1 MSLPSFSMSWFGTT
15 TLGPP
20 LKDSRICSSICMAY
34 KRMLEAKTAARV
46 ASDRVQKR
54 LLEGMAVV

>member
-1 MSLPSFSMSWFGTT
+1 M
-15 TLGPP
+15 
-20 LKDSRICSSICMAY
+20 KDSRICSSICMAY